1 MSAKVYQGLSFPQY
15 AAIRAVNASLLKRV
29 AGGSP
34 LHGLEYLQSGGGEDT
49 YSRME
54 LRAVHA
60 LALEGEA
67 AFRRGY
73 AVWEGSRRGQAWL
86 DFETQQIGAGRTII
100 TSAERARAQA
110 RAAALLAHPVAGP
123 MLRHEDAIPEVT
135 ATWTD
140 KATGLPCKARLDL
153 WIDAEAGVTIADLKT
168 WGSTDPL
175 SVSREIARQLVH
187 LQLAHY
193 AEAVEAVTGVKP
205 TEAAV
210 IVVEDKAPHDVG
222 VYLLT
227 MGGGLD
233 IGRALWRRTMAT
245 WAEATRSGVYPGRI
259 PEPYDIILP
268 AWAEEDTDTEG
279 DADGT

>member
-1 MSAKVYQGLSFPQY
+1 VTAKAYQGLAFEQY
-15 AAIRAVNASLLKRV
+15 SAIPGVNASLLKRV
-29 AGGSP
+29 ANGSP
-34 LHGLEYLQSGGGEDT
+34 LHGLHYLREGGGPDT
-49 YSRME
+49 HSRME
-54 LRAVHA
+54 LRATHT

-73 AVWEGSRRGQAWL
+73 AVWEGKRQGQAWL
-86 DFETQQIGAGRTII
+86 DFSQQQVGAGRTVL
-100 TSAERARAQA
+100 TSAERARVQA

-123 MLRHEDAIPEVT
+123 LLAHADARPEITV
-135 ATWTD
+135 TWTD
-140 KATGLPCKARLDL
+140 AATGLPCKARIDL
-153 WIDAEAGVTIADLKT
+153 WVDAEAGVTIADLKT

-193 AEAVEAVTGVKP
+193 AEAVKALTGVAP

-259 PEPYDIILP
+259 PEPYDLLLP
-268 AWAEEDTDTEG
+268 SWAEEDLVTEDG
-279 DADGT
+279 EADG

>member
-1 MSAKVYQGLSFPQY
+1 VSAKVYQGLSFPQY

-100 TSAERARAQA
+100 TSAERARVQA

-123 MLRHEDAIPEVT
+123 MLRHEDARPEVT
-135 ATWTD
+135 VVWTD
-140 KATGLPCKARLDL
+140 EVTGLPCKARLDL
-153 WIDAEAGVTIADLKT
+153 WVDAEIGVTIADLKT

-175 SVSREIARQLVH
+175 SVSREIAKQLVH

-222 VYLLT
+222 VFQLT

>member
-1 MSAKVYQGLSFPQY
+1 VSARVHQGLSFPQY
-15 AAIRAVNASLLKRV
+15 DAIRAVNASLLKRV

-34 LHGLEYLQSGGGEDT
+34 LHGLHYLRDGGGPDT
-49 YSRME
+49 HSRME

-73 AVWEGSRRGQAWL
+73 AVWEGHRRGQAWL
-86 DFETQQIGAGRTII
+86 DFETQQIGAGRTVL
-100 TSAERARAQA
+100 TSAERARVQA

-123 MLRHEDAIPEVT
+123 LLRHADARPEVT
-135 ATWTD
+135 VVWTD
-140 KATGLPCKARLDL
+140 EVTGLPCKARIDL
-153 WIDAEAGVTIADLKT
+153 WVDAEAGVIIADLKT

-175 SVSREIARQLVH
+175 SVSREIAKQLVH

-193 AEAVEAVTGVKP
+193 AEAVKALTGVYP

-222 VYLLT
+222 VFQLT

-233 IGRALWRRTMAT
+233 IGRALWRRTRAT

-259 PEPYDIILP
+259 PDPYDIILP